1 MDWLQEVLQQTPSRS
16 SPIICLDLNDGM
28 GQTVTENGKGT
39 EFRDSTAIHRPGSR
53 REHYAGRRFREILEG
68 HHMVATT
75 MQKADDTWYGN
86 CDNSS
91 LVDYICIP
99 TALEKWETSCG

>member
-1 MDWLQEVLQQTPSRS
+1 MMDWLQDQLQQAPIRS

-28 GQTVTENGKGT
+28 GMVVTENGKST
-39 EFRDSTAIHRPGSR
+39 EYLDSPALYKPGAR

-68 HHMVATT
+68 HHLVATT

-86 CDNSS
+86 ADKSS
-91 LVDYICIP
+91 MVDYVCIP
-99 TALEKWETSCG
+99 EALTRWETS